1 MRKMDTQNAEDVNAT
16 ATAEL
21 AGLYLLKLF
30 LIHTSSIKDISVL
43 RSNHFSVY
51 VLENKLFVY
60 SLKVK

>member
-1 MRKMDTQNAEDVNAT
+1 MDTQNGEDVNAT
-16 ATAEL
+16 VTAEL

-43 RSNHFSVY
+43 RSKHLSVY
-51 VLENKLFVY
+51 LLENKLFVY

>member
-1 MRKMDTQNAEDVNAT
+1 MRKMDTQNAEEVNAT
-16 ATAEL
+16 VTVEL

-43 RSNHFSVY
+43 KSKHLY
-51 VLENKLFVY
+51 KNKLFVY